1 VFHGWNTK
9 GDSTQR
15 TFLRQVVAPSPHA
28 ASIANRY
35 KADLTVFHVV
45 ETLQF
50 EKHLVG
56 YISEQLWNEIKTRNL
71 QEAREILSRRKR
83 DDASIEDAVD
93 QFCQQVLVEG
103 EDHPYVTYEIV
114 VKTGDPVEEII
125 KEAHRGTY
133 DLVVIGE
140 HSRRVVKDALKRKVG
155 STAWRIFTDA
165 KYRLWWCGSLKN
177 KSKVNMQVDVLSV

>member
-1 VFHGWNTK
+1 MAKKIKVPTSVPRVEYKRILYTTDLSETGRCAF
-9 GDSTQR
+9 
-15 TFLRQVVAPSPHA
+15 PHA

-35 KADLTVFHVV
+35 EADLTVFHVV

-83 DDASIEDAVD
+83 DDAAIEDAVD
-93 QFCQQVLVEG
+93 QFCQQALVEG

-114 VKTGDPVEEII
+114 VKTGDPVEKII
-125 KEAHRGTY
+125 KEAHRGNY
-133 DLVVIGE
+133 DLVIIGE

-155 STAWRIFTDA
+155 STAWRILH
-165 KYRLWWCGSLKN
+165 RC
-177 KSKVNMQVDVLSV
+177 KVPVMVVRIPEKQV